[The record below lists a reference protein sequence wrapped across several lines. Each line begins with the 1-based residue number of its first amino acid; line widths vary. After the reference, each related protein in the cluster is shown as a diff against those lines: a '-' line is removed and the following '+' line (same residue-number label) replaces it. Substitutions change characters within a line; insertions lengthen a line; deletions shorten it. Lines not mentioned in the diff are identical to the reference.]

1 MVEKQ
6 KSQIKFGAILS
17 YVSIAVNIIA
27 GLLYTPW
34 MVNQIGGDDYG
45 LFTIV
50 NSLITLFMV
59 DFGLS
64 AATSRYLSKYRA
76 EGNEEK
82 VQSFL
87 GAVYKLYFIIDLI
100 IFAVLAVL
108 YCCLDVMYDYPP
120 AQMERLK
127 VVYIIAGLFSVVNF
141 PFVTFNGIL
150 TAYEKFVPLKVADLL
165 YRVLLVGTTI
175 VALVLGGGLY
185 AMVSIHAIVGLVIV
199 GFKFI
204 VIKKT
209 TPVKTSFKES
219 EKGIYKEIF
228 GFSVWVTVAS
238 LAARLV
244 LNITPTILGMFVA
257 PIEVGAFGIVVTIE
271 AYVYMVT
278 TAINGMFMPK
288 ISRIYAHTDTEK
300 DIMPLMMRIGK
311 FQYALN
317 GLLVVGFAVVGQSF
331 LRLWLPD
338 EYLIFKNEIYWGI
351 LLVTIPG
358 IFFNALQIANTAMT
372 VDNKVKWNALVSVV
386 TGVANVILC
395 VILSYFYGIL
405 GASIAICVAYFLRI
419 IVLNVIFHKK
429 MHFNIPLFMRKVYL
443 RFSIPAL
450 LALGVGLT
458 ANYFITSPS
467 FIVFLIKGVAIVAVY
482 LLFTFI
488 FGLNKSEKKTAF
500 SFVKNSFKRK

>member
-1 MVEKQ
+1 M
-6 KSQIKFGAILS
+6 
-17 YVSIAVNIIA
+17 
-27 GLLYTPW
+27 
-34 MVNQIGGDDYG
+34 
-45 LFTIV
+45 
-50 NSLITLFMV
+50 
-59 DFGLS
+59 
-64 AATSRYLSKYRA
+64 
-76 EGNEEK
+76 
-82 VQSFL
+82 
-87 GAVYKLYFIIDLI
+87 
-100 IFAVLAVL
+100 
-108 YCCLDVMYDYPP
+108 
-120 AQMERLK
+120 
-127 VVYIIAGLFSVVNF
+127 
-141 PFVTFNGIL
+141 
-150 TAYEKFVPLKVADLL
+150 
-165 YRVLLVGTTI
+165 
-175 VALVLGGGLY
+175 
-185 AMVSIHAIVGLVIV
+185 
-199 GFKFI
+199 
-204 VIKKT
+204 
-209 TPVKTSFKES
+209 
-219 EKGIYKEIF
+219 
-228 GFSVWVTVAS
+228 AS

-257 PIEVGAFGIVVTIE
+257 PTEVGAFGIVVTIE

-288 ISRIYAHTDTEK
+288 IARIYAHTDTEE
-300 DIMPLMMRIGK
+300 DIMPLMIRVGK

-317 GLLVVGFAVVGQSF
+317 GLLIVGFAVVGQSF

-395 VILSYFYGIL
+395 VILSHFYGIL

>member
-1 MVEKQ
+1 MAEKE
-6 KSQIKFGAILS
+6 KNQIKLGAILS
-17 YVSIAVNIIA
+17 YVSIIVNIVA

-34 MVNQIGGDDYG
+34 MVDQIGGDDYG

-150 TAYEKFVPLKVADLL
+150 TAYEKFIPLKVADLL

-185 AMVSIHAIVGLVIV
+185 AMVSIHAVVGLVVV
-199 GFKFI
+199 GFKYI
-204 VIKKT
+204 VIKKS
-209 TPVKTSFKES
+209 TPVKTSFKET

-228 GFSVWVTVAS
+228 GFSVWVTVSALAS
-238 LAARLV
+238 RLV
-244 LNITPTILGMFVA
+244 FNITPSILGMFVSA
-257 PIEVGAFGIVVTIE
+257 TEVGAFGIVSTIE
-271 AYVYMVT
+271 GYVYMVT

-288 ISRIYAHTDTEK
+288 IARIYAHTDTEE
-300 DIMPLMMRIGK
+300 DIMPLMMRVGK

-317 GLLVVGFAVVGQSF
+317 GLLIIGFAIVGQSF
-331 LRLWLPD
+331 LQLWLPD
-338 EYLIFKNEIYWGI
+338 EYLMFKNEIYWGI
-351 LLVTIPG
+351 LAVIVPG
-358 IFFNALQIANTAMT
+358 IFFNSLQIANTAMT

-386 TGVANVILC
+386 TGVVNVVLC
-395 VILSYFYGIL
+395 VILSHFFGMI
-405 GASIAICVAYFLRI
+405 GAAGAICISYFLRV

-429 MHFNIPLFMRKVYL
+429 MHFNMPLFMRKVYL

-450 LALGVGLT
+450 LALGAGLVM
-458 ANYFITSPS
+458 NYFITSLS

-488 FGLNKSEKKTAF
+488 FGLNKAEKKTAF
-500 SFVKNSFKRK
+500 SFVKNFLKRK